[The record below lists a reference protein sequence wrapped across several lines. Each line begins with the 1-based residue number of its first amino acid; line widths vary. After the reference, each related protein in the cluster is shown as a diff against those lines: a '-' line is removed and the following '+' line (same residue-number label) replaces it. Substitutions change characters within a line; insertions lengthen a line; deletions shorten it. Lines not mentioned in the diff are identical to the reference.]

1 MDAIN
6 IIEPQKIVVVV
17 KYINIKG
24 YSSINCPAKIGI
36 IAAPKELDTQI
47 AEPKIKRNLFFS
59 LFSLSE

>member
-6 IIEPQKIVVVV
+6 MIEPQPIVAVV
-17 KYINIKG
+17 KYINIIG

-47 AEPKIKRNLFFS
+47 AEPKIKRNVVF
-59 LFSLSE
+59 